1 MSIIEDLFGG
11 GGGAQVGDYVQTER
25 TDGLLAADGQDIF
38 GLGYTELEALMTV
51 SSKVNDVAYIQKTG
65 NARTTCIQAHGFLG
79 YRGKDTTGEIERLD
93 YLSNTVTVVET
104 GTAATSG
111 YYDSCCSDI
120 GNRIFFLGPAHGN
133 NDLFV
138 SVSED
143 NGNNW
148 TDYTIFTSGWF
159 GMAGPSDGNIYQ
171 QAYIQCDVTGD
182 NVRVIFLDNSDQMT
196 AVYESTDVGQTWSEI
211 LDGPRLTLTDAKT
224 TGNCAISRDLST
236 TIISESTYLY
246 ISTGGTGTL
255 TDRASSF
262 PRTLRNSNRW
272 AISDDGEDIAA
283 WDPHFSNVLV
293 GAIKFATS
301 PDGGVTWSEHI
312 LDVNLPIDSAN
323 YLSVG
328 VMYYDPDDNNKLL
341 AVLKSTFTTGT
352 SDDNAPGAIIVEVD
366 LASFTTNVVGE
377 LPSAAAGL
385 NANLVGIQS
394 DFKSNGT
401 GFTYGIGDSAGLDS
415 DFSVEIVRGIL
426 INDSRGDNVP
436 SKILTG
442 AQANGT
448 GTLGYSWERLTSPLS
463 QDYDEVYV
471 STDKAIICMGGAF
484 GTIIT
489 SVDSGAT
496 FVDKTS
502 AAGYGGSHSIYAMD
516 GSDSSSLIIASSRG
530 EVRYSTNDGVSW
542 TGSTGLSDTGSA
554 VIDEYQCLS
563 CIADGT
569 TVIAGSKNGNLD
581 VSTNSGVSFTLLATP
596 FSADP
601 TDELLSGCIARDD
614 DQLIFVGNTDGV
626 IRLSSDGGSSFS
638 LPSTPPVGSID
649 ESKVF
654 DMKCSADGSI
664 VIAAISDK
672 LFLSTDTGDTW
683 AEVAV
688 GFSKVS
694 YRNTSIS
701 DDGTKIFATT
711 GNGVLMRSL
720 DSGVTF
726 NKTLVPW
733 EATRRKACPTISTDG
748 TLVYVGTDDGLIYR
762 TT

>member
-1 MSIIEDLFGG
+1 MSNISDFFGAG
-11 GGGAQVGDYVQTER
+11 GVQIGDYVQTER
-25 TDGLLAADGQDIF
+25 TTGLLAADGQDIF
-38 GLGYTELEALMTV
+38 GLGYTDLEALMTL
-51 SSKVNDVAYIQKTG
+51 SNKVNDVAYIQKTG
-65 NARTTCIQAHGFLG
+65 LYRTTCIQAHGLLG
-79 YRGKDTTGEIERLD
+79 YRGKDTTGTIEQLD
-93 YLSNTVTVVET
+93 YLSNTVTEVD
-104 GTAATSG
+104 TSSSASTG
-111 YYDSCCSDI
+111 YYHSCCSDI
-120 GNRIFFLGPAHGN
+120 GNRIFFLGANTGN

-138 SVSED
+138 VVSED
-143 NGNNW
+143 NGTTW
-148 TDYTIFTSGWF
+148 TDYAIFTSGF
-159 GMAGPSDGNIYQ
+159 SGLSGTTDGSLFQ
-171 QAYIQCDVTGD
+171 GGLIQCDVTGD
-182 NVRVIFLDNSDQMT
+182 NLRVVFFDFTTTTTL
-196 AVYESTDVGQTWSEI
+196 VYESTDVGQTWSEI
-211 LDGPRLTLTDAKT
+211 LTSRKTLTNGQT
-224 TGNCAISRDLST
+224 TGNGAVSRDLST
-236 TIISESTYLY
+236 TIQADDTFLY

-255 TDRASSF
+255 TDRASAF
-262 PRTLRNSNRW
+262 PGTLDIYIRY

-283 WDPHFSNVLV
+283 WNARGITLTKLI
-293 GAIKFATS
+293 GAINFFTT
-301 PDGGVTWSEHI
+301 PDGGVTWSEYI
-312 LDVNLPIDSAN
+312 LPVSLPADSPNFLAIAT
-323 YLSVG
+323 
-328 VMYYDPDDNNKLL
+328 MYFDPDDNNILI
-341 AVLKSTFTTGT
+341 AVVQATTTGS
-352 SDDNAPGAIIVEVD
+352 SDENVPGAIFVEINI
-366 LASFTTNVVGE
+366 SNFTTDVIGE
-377 LPSAAAGL
+377 LPFL
-385 NANLVGIQS
+385 NIPITPNIIHFQS

-401 GFTYGIGDSAGLDS
+401 GFTYGVGDSSGIDS
-415 DFSVEIVRGIL
+415 DYSVEIVKGIL
-426 INDSRGDNVP
+426 LKDSRSAAIP

-442 AQANGT
+442 TQANGA
-448 GTLGYSWERLTSPLS
+448 GTLGYSWERLTSPLPV
-463 QDYDEVYV
+463 DYDEVYV

-489 SVDSGAT
+489 SVNSGTT

-530 EVRYSTNDGVSW
+530 EVRFSTNDGVSW

-554 VIDEYQCLS
+554 SIDEYQCLS

-581 VSTNSGVSFTLLATP
+581 ISTNSGTSFSLLATP
-596 FSADP
+596 FSSDP
-601 TDELLSGCIARDD
+601 TDEMLSGCIARDD
-614 DQLIFVGNTDGV
+614 DQIIIVGNTDGL
-626 IRLSSDGGSSFS
+626 IRRSTNGGSSFS

-694 YRNTSIS
+694 YRNTSIT
-701 DDGTKIFATT
+701 DDGTKIFATN
-711 GNGVLMRSL
+711 GDGVLMRSL

-733 EATRRKACPTISTDG
+733 EATRRKACPTLSTDG
-748 TLVYVGTDDGLIYR
+748 TLAYVGTDDGLIYR